1 MTDPIQSK
9 IKLSIYIDPDP
20 SDDDLLFAY
29 QLGMACVYTWL
40 NDDQVNLETITR
52 LRQRVEAAG
61 LQLWMAGN
69 MTLGKNDK
77 IHLALSGRDEAIN
90 RFQNFVRVLG
100 QAGIRH
106 TTFTW
111 EPTQV
116 WSSEPGQTRQA
127 ETRRVD
133 LDEMLKR
140 PLTHEREY
148 SSEEIWSNFEYFIKK
163 MMPVCEEAQVRLCL
177 HPNDPPSPQPLG
189 GIPCLIHSYEDYKR
203 AFAIANSLW
212 LGMEFCCGCWLEG
225 GTGFGNLFTGIQ
237 ELTAQGRIS
246 IVHFRNISA
255 PLPMFIETFLDN
267 GYMDMYPVMKAFV
280 ASGYDG
286 TMILDHT
293 PSFAG
298 KYENAGT
305 PYALGYM
312 RALIERAEVELNH
325 EQVNFTGS

>member
-1 MTDPIQSK
+1 MVAPINSK
-9 IKLSIYIDPDP
+9 IKLSMYINPDP
-20 SDDDLLFAY
+20 SDDELLFAD

-40 NDDQVNLETITR
+40 KDDQCNFETITR

-69 MTLGKNDK
+69 ITLGKNDK
-77 IHLALSGRDEAIN
+77 IHLALPGRDEAIN
-90 RFQNFVRVLG
+90 KFQTFVRVLG

-116 WSSEPGQTRQA
+116 WSSEPAEIRQA
-127 ETRRVD
+127 MTRRVD
-133 LDEMLKR
+133 LNEMLQH
-140 PLTHEREY
+140 PFTHGRAY
-148 SSEEIWSNFEYFIKK
+148 TSEEIWSNFEYFIQK
-163 MMPVCEEAQVRLCL
+163 MIPVCEEARVQLCL

-203 AFAIANSLW
+203 AFAIANSPW
-212 LGMEFCCGCWLEG
+212 LAMEFCCGCWLEG
-225 GTGFGNLFTGIQ
+225 GSGFGDIFSGIR
-237 ELTAQGRIS
+237 ELTAQGKIA

-255 PLPMFIETFLDN
+255 PLPVFVETFLDN
-267 GYMDMYPVMKAFV
+267 GYMDMYLVMKAFV

-293 PSFAG
+293 PEFAG
-298 KYENAGT
+298 VFKNAGT
-305 PYALGYM
+305 PYAIGYM
-312 RALIERAEVELNH
+312 RALIERAEQELNSSAP
-325 EQVNFTGS
+325 N